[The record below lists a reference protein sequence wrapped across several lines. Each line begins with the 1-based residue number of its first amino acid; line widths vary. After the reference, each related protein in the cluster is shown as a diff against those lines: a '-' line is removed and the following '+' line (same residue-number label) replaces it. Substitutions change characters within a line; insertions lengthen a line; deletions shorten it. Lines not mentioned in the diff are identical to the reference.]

1 MQCAYYTRKPKLV
14 SHEILTPVS
23 QFTGTGY
30 QFHTQCTNT
39 TCIWWYLSNTNH
51 LNTITPV
58 QKKTY
63 TILPQDNLKE
73 IYYNERNMTLHFGPL
88 KSLIFLKFNFLDV
101 RKYFYQAMLV
111 ISDHFYI
118 LISRTS
124 FFTYDIEFS
133 LVICIC
139 ISKTNLLHNLRIY
152 NFAIIFKTHILI
164 GKFT

>member
-1 MQCAYYTRKPKLV
+1 MYRVSISYTV
-14 SHEILTPVS
+14 
-23 QFTGTGY
+23 Y
-30 QFHTQCTNT
+30 QYIWHMMVINT
-39 TCIWWYLSNTNH
+39 HH

-63 TILPQDNLKE
+63 TILPQDNFKE
-73 IYYNERNMTLHFGPL
+73 ICNNERNMTLHFGPL

-124 FFTYDIEFS
+124 FFMYDIEFS

-139 ISKTNLLHNLRIY
+139 ISKTNLLHNLHIY